1 MKRVRNYFIL
11 IMIIISTFC
20 LFIAYKTRSL
30 NTVFADDSYMS
41 VEQYTER
48 DSLLKKDGTE
58 SLKTIQKFAEEVQSG
73 QYNAC
78 YPELAEVIPRQYLES
93 QEKKATFAYNGK
105 EYGFYVAKDHER
117 FDVLLIDFSYV
128 FNIRDSIHRT
138 DIEFR
143 TYIKPLIQQSFIRTT
158 DDSGAYTWK
167 KTTSAATY
175 YVGNPRF
182 LSEIKNENA
191 NCPAGRFLPTG
202 QLLYSVN
209 QRLSECS
216 ILNFGTQFGSTASI
230 RVVTKSRICFSVYFS
245 S

>member
-105 EYGFYVAKDHER
+105 EYGFYVSKNDDV
-117 FDVLLIDFSYV
+117 FNVLLIDFIY
-128 FNIRDSIHRT
+128 
-138 DIEFR
+138 EF
-143 TYIKPLIQQSFIRTT
+143 YDESDLEYKIQILPILQQNFVRTT

-182 LSEIKNENA
+182 LSEVNNENA

>member
-1 MKRVRNYFIL
+1 MYKKF
-11 IMIIISTFC
+11 
-20 LFIAYKTRSL
+20 FIALAVVFMFVCGVSSIERIC
-30 NTVFADDSYMS
+30 NTKVHAEGNIFP
-41 VEQYTER
+41 VEQYT
-48 DSLLKKDGTE
+48 DDDYLLMADGKQSTK
-58 SLKTIQKFAEEVQSG
+58 SILDFASEVKENK
-73 QYNAC
+73 YTY

-105 EYGFYVAKDHER
+105 EYGFYVSKNDDV
-117 FDVLLIDFSYV
+117 FNVLLIDFIYKFYINKS
-128 FNIRDSIHRT
+128 DLEHK
-138 DIEFR
+138 IE
-143 TYIKPLIQQSFIRTT
+143 ISPILQQSFVRTT

-182 LSEIKNENA
+182 LSEVKNENA

>member
-30 NTVFADDSYMS
+30 NTVFADDSYLS
-41 VEQYTER
+41 VEQYTES
-48 DSLLKKDGTE
+48 DNLLKEDGTE

-105 EYGFYVAKDHER
+105 EYGFYVSKNDDV
-117 FDVLLIDFSYV
+117 FNVLLIDFIY
-128 FNIRDSIHRT
+128 
-138 DIEFR
+138 EF
-143 TYIKPLIQQSFIRTT
+143 YDESDLEYKIQILPILQQNFVRTT

>member
-58 SLKTIQKFAEEVQSG
+58 SLKTIQKFAEEVQAG

-105 EYGFYVAKDHER
+105 EYGFYVSKNDDV
-117 FDVLLIDFSYV
+117 FNVLLIDFIYKFYNNKS
-128 FNIRDSIHRT
+128 DLEHK
-138 DIEFR
+138 
-143 TYIKPLIQQSFIRTT
+143 IKISPILQQNFVRTT

-182 LSEIKNENA
+182 LSEVKNENA

>member
-1 MKRVRNYFIL
+1 MYKKF
-11 IMIIISTFC
+11 
-20 LFIAYKTRSL
+20 FIALAVVFMFVCGGSSIERIC
-30 NTVFADDSYMS
+30 NTKVHAEESIFP
-41 VEQYTER
+41 VEQYT
-48 DSLLKKDGTE
+48 DDDYLLMADGKKSTKNIFEFALEVKKDKYT
-58 SLKTIQKFAEEVQSG
+58 
-73 QYNAC
+73 Y

-105 EYGFYVAKDHER
+105 EYGFYVSKSDDV
-117 FDVLLIDFSYV
+117 FNVLLIDFIY
-128 FNIRDSIHRT
+128 
-138 DIEFR
+138 EF
-143 TYIKPLIQQSFIRTT
+143 YDESDLEYKIKISPILQQNFVRTT

-182 LSEIKNENA
+182 LSEVKNENA

>member
-30 NTVFADDSYMS
+30 NTVFADDSYSS
-41 VEQYTER
+41 VEQYTES
-48 DSLLKKDGTE
+48 DNLLKEDGTE
-58 SLKTIQKFAEEVQSG
+58 SLKAIQKFAEEVQAG

-105 EYGFYVAKDHER
+105 EYGFYVSKNDDV
-117 FDVLLIDFSYV
+117 FNVLLIDFIY
-128 FNIRDSIHRT
+128 
-138 DIEFR
+138 EF
-143 TYIKPLIQQSFIRTT
+143 YNESDLEYKIQISPILQQNFVRTT

>member
-1 MKRVRNYFIL
+1 MYKKF
-11 IMIIISTFC
+11 
-20 LFIAYKTRSL
+20 FIALAVVFVFVCGGSSIERIC
-30 NTVFADDSYMS
+30 NTKVHAEGNIFP
-41 VEQYTER
+41 VEQYT
-48 DSLLKKDGTE
+48 DDDYLLMADGKQSTKNI
-58 SLKTIQKFAEEVQSG
+58 LDFALEVKG
-73 QYNAC
+73 DKYTY

-105 EYGFYVAKDHER
+105 EYGFYVSKNDDV
-117 FDVLLIDFSYV
+117 FNVLLIDFKY
-128 FNIRDSIHRT
+128 
-138 DIEFR
+138 EF
-143 TYIKPLIQQSFIRTT
+143 YDESDLEYKIKISPILQQNFVRTT

-182 LSEIKNENA
+182 LSEVKNENA

>member
-1 MKRVRNYFIL
+1 MYKKF
-11 IMIIISTFC
+11 
-20 LFIAYKTRSL
+20 FIALAVVFMFVSGVSSIERIC
-30 NTVFADDSYMS
+30 NTKVHAEGNIFP
-41 VEQYTER
+41 VEQYT
-48 DSLLKKDGTE
+48 DDDYLLMADGKQSTK
-58 SLKTIQKFAEEVQSG
+58 SILDFASEVKENK
-73 QYNAC
+73 YTD

-105 EYGFYVAKDHER
+105 EYGFYVSKNDDV
-117 FDVLLIDFSYV
+117 FNVLLIDFIY
-128 FNIRDSIHRT
+128 
-138 DIEFR
+138 EF
-143 TYIKPLIQQSFIRTT
+143 YNESDLEYKIQISPILQQNFVRTT

>member
-30 NTVFADDSYMS
+30 NTVFADDSYLS
-41 VEQYTER
+41 VEQYTES
-48 DSLLKKDGTE
+48 DNLLKEDGTE
-58 SLKTIQKFAEEVQSG
+58 SLKAIQKFAEEVQAG

-105 EYGFYVAKDHER
+105 EYGFYVSKNDDV
-117 FDVLLIDFSYV
+117 FNVLLIDFIYKFYNNKS
-128 FNIRDSIHRT
+128 DLEHK
-138 DIEFR
+138 IE
-143 TYIKPLIQQSFIRTT
+143 ISPILQQSFVRTT
-158 DDSGAYTWK
+158 DDLGAYTWK

>member
-105 EYGFYVAKDHER
+105 EYGIV
-117 FDVLLIDFSYV
+117 I
-128 FNIRDSIHRT
+128 
-138 DIEFR
+138 
-143 TYIKPLIQQSFIRTT
+143 
-158 DDSGAYTWK
+158 
-167 KTTSAATY
+167 
-175 YVGNPRF
+175 
-182 LSEIKNENA
+182 
-191 NCPAGRFLPTG
+191 
-202 QLLYSVN
+202 
-209 QRLSECS
+209 
-216 ILNFGTQFGSTASI
+216 
-230 RVVTKSRICFSVYFS
+230 
-245 S
+245 

>member
-1 MKRVRNYFIL
+1 MYKKF
-11 IMIIISTFC
+11 
-20 LFIAYKTRSL
+20 FIALAVVFMFVCGVSSIERIC
-30 NTVFADDSYMS
+30 NTKVHAEGNIFP
-41 VEQYTER
+41 VEQYT
-48 DSLLKKDGTE
+48 DDDYLLMAEGKQSTKSILD
-58 SLKTIQKFAEEVQSG
+58 FASEVKENK
-73 QYNAC
+73 YTY

-105 EYGFYVAKDHER
+105 EYGFYVSKNDDV
-117 FDVLLIDFSYV
+117 FNVLLIDFIYKFYNNKS
-128 FNIRDSIHRT
+128 DLEHK
-138 DIEFR
+138 IE
-143 TYIKPLIQQSFIRTT
+143 ISPILQQSFVRTT

>member
-1 MKRVRNYFIL
+1 MKKIRCFLVL
-11 IMIIISTFC
+11 MIIAILNLSVVVSTKYICTSTVLAENNIFS
-20 LFIAYKTRSL
+20 ATR
-30 NTVFADDSYMS
+30 
-41 VEQYTER
+41 YT
-48 DSLLKKDGTE
+48 DNDYLLKENGEDSE
-58 SLKTIQKFAEEVQSG
+58 KTIKDFSTEVKRG
-73 QYNAC
+73 VNLY

-93 QEKKATFAYNGK
+93 SEENATFSYNGK

-117 FDVLLIDFSYV
+117 FDVLLIDFSYE
-128 FNIRDSIHRT
+128 FDDTDLIHNT

-143 TYIKPLIQQSFIRTT
+143 TLLKPLLQQSFIRTK

-182 LSEIKNENA
+182 LSEVKNENA

>member
-30 NTVFADDSYMS
+30 NTVFADDSYLS
-41 VEQYTER
+41 VEQYTES
-48 DSLLKKDGTE
+48 DNLLKEDGTE
-58 SLKTIQKFAEEVQSG
+58 SLKAIQKFAEEVQTG

-105 EYGFYVAKDHER
+105 EYGFYVSKNDDD
-117 FDVLLIDFSYV
+117 FNVLLIDFKY
-128 FNIRDSIHRT
+128 
-138 DIEFR
+138 EF
-143 TYIKPLIQQSFIRTT
+143 YNNKSDLEHKIKISPILQQNFVRTT

-182 LSEIKNENA
+182 LSEVKNENA

-230 RVVTKSRICFSVYFS
+230 RVVTKLRICFSVYFS

>member
-1 MKRVRNYFIL
+1 MYKKF
-11 IMIIISTFC
+11 
-20 LFIAYKTRSL
+20 FIALAVVFMFVCGVSSIERIC
-30 NTVFADDSYMS
+30 NTKVHAEGNIFP
-41 VEQYTER
+41 VEQYTY
-48 DSLLKKDGTE
+48 DDYLLMADGKQSTK
-58 SLKTIQKFAEEVQSG
+58 SILDFASEVKENK
-73 QYNAC
+73 YTY

-105 EYGFYVAKDHER
+105 EYGFYVSKNDDV
-117 FDVLLIDFSYV
+117 FNVLLIDFIY
-128 FNIRDSIHRT
+128 
-138 DIEFR
+138 EF
-143 TYIKPLIQQSFIRTT
+143 YNESDLEYKIQISPILQQNFVRTT

-182 LSEIKNENA
+182 LSEVKNENA

>member
-30 NTVFADDSYMS
+30 NTVFADDSYLS
-41 VEQYTER
+41 VEQYTES
-48 DSLLKKDGTE
+48 DNLLKEDGTE
-58 SLKTIQKFAEEVQSG
+58 SLKAIQKFAEEVQAG

-105 EYGFYVAKDHER
+105 EYGFYVSKNDDV
-117 FDVLLIDFSYV
+117 FNVLLIDFKY
-128 FNIRDSIHRT
+128 
-138 DIEFR
+138 EF
-143 TYIKPLIQQSFIRTT
+143 YDESDLEYKIKILPILQQNFVRTT

>member
-1 MKRVRNYFIL
+1 MKRVRNHFIL

-30 NTVFADDSYMS
+30 NTVFADDSYLS
-41 VEQYTER
+41 VEQYTES
-48 DSLLKKDGTE
+48 DNLLKEDGTE
-58 SLKTIQKFAEEVQSG
+58 SLKAIQKFAEEVQAG

-105 EYGFYVAKDHER
+105 EYGFYVSKNDDV
-117 FDVLLIDFSYV
+117 FNVLLIDFIYKFYNNKS
-128 FNIRDSIHRT
+128 DLEHK
-138 DIEFR
+138 IE
-143 TYIKPLIQQSFIRTT
+143 ISPILQQSFIRTT

>member
-30 NTVFADDSYMS
+30 NTVFADDSYLS
-41 VEQYTER
+41 VEQYTES
-48 DSLLKKDGTE
+48 DNLLKEDGTE
-58 SLKTIQKFAEEVQSG
+58 SLKAIQKFAEEVQAG

-105 EYGFYVAKDHER
+105 EYGFYVSKNDDV
-117 FDVLLIDFSYV
+117 FNVLLIDFIYKFYNNKS
-128 FNIRDSIHRT
+128 DLEHK
-138 DIEFR
+138 IE
-143 TYIKPLIQQSFIRTT
+143 ISPILQQSFVRTT

-182 LSEIKNENA
+182 LSEVKNENA

>member
-1 MKRVRNYFIL
+1 MYKKF
-11 IMIIISTFC
+11 
-20 LFIAYKTRSL
+20 FIALAVVFMFVCGVSSIERIC
-30 NTVFADDSYMS
+30 NTKVHAEGSIFP
-41 VEQYTER
+41 VEQYT
-48 DSLLKKDGTE
+48 DDDYLLMADGKKSTKNILD
-58 SLKTIQKFAEEVQSG
+58 FASEVKG
-73 QYNAC
+73 DKYTY

-105 EYGFYVAKDHER
+105 EYGFYVSKNDDV
-117 FDVLLIDFSYV
+117 FNVLLIDFIYKFYNNKS
-128 FNIRDSIHRT
+128 DLEHK
-138 DIEFR
+138 
-143 TYIKPLIQQSFIRTT
+143 IKISPILQQNFVRTT